1 MATSSLCCAIDCN
14 SCSTDCATATGRIA
28 VMMLSPLIRLITSPE
43 GFNFEVPNGSTPV
56 NKIVIEDLALTKK
69 EITPSIAMLGA

>member
-1 MATSSLCCAIDCN
+1 M
-14 SCSTDCATATGRIA
+14 
-28 VMMLSPLIRLITSPE
+28 MMLSPLIRLITSPE